1 MDTLLLLLLPHRF
14 RPQFSL
20 DFFNKEEEEEKQVWH
35 LHRPWCN
42 RFLLD
47 ICRWTQVR
55 LVEEADD
62 EPIRRPQRG
71 YIRSVVAIDWESSRQ
86 GDQENDQ
93 DQDRND
99 NDDDDDD
106 NWQQTVN
113 VTCSASNTIARQTH
127 TDTRMFNLER
137 VRPGDVRGIK
147 STINQLFLFL
157 FERKGEFPISRRF
170 FYFLERQQLDFFS
183 VFSFPASTGEQEDE
197 ANDSQAGAGYCGRY
211 TGNICRGQ
219 LSNPASVWYNISS
232 NDQTGGWLNEQLV
245 HGLWDEVVNTLREP
259 CKSAAKVTTLHLPPL
274 TLACCLTNWKSC
286 VVTVNH

>member
-1 MDTLLLLLLPHRF
+1 MDTLLLLPHRFRPHRF

-35 LHRPWCN
+35 LHRPRCN

-99 NDDDDDD
+99 NDDDH
-106 NWQQTVN
+106 WQQTVN

-157 FERKGEFPISRRF
+157 LRRLEFPISRPF
-170 FYFLERQQLDFFS
+170 FLFS
-183 VFSFPASTGEQEDE
+183 
-197 ANDSQAGAGYCGRY
+197 
-211 TGNICRGQ
+211 
-219 LSNPASVWYNISS
+219 
-232 NDQTGGWLNEQLV
+232 
-245 HGLWDEVVNTLREP
+245 
-259 CKSAAKVTTLHLPPL
+259 
-274 TLACCLTNWKSC
+274 
-286 VVTVNH
+286 

>member
-1 MDTLLLLLLPHRF
+1 MDTLLFLLLLPPHRF

-86 GDQENDQ
+86 GDQENNQNQ
-93 DQDRND
+93 DQND
-99 NDDDDDD
+99 NDDD

-157 FERKGEFPISRRF
+157 FERGRGISHFSPLF
-170 FYFLERQQLDFFS
+170 FCFS
-183 VFSFPASTGEQEDE
+183 
-197 ANDSQAGAGYCGRY
+197 
-211 TGNICRGQ
+211 
-219 LSNPASVWYNISS
+219 
-232 NDQTGGWLNEQLV
+232 
-245 HGLWDEVVNTLREP
+245 
-259 CKSAAKVTTLHLPPL
+259 
-274 TLACCLTNWKSC
+274 
-286 VVTVNH
+286 